1 MISTI
6 LLLPHAET
14 RERLLAPG
22 APVAYRDAMF
32 WYFGW
37 GVIGCNGT
45 PGVSWPDIG
54 DVPLFADDQ
63 DHLVL
68 ARSGAV
74 VPEGVDRLCRVE
86 REAQPANG
94 WWATHDLED
103 ALRNIMAGTAPN
115 PVPPEA
121 FPLGTLLLLD
131 SEGNVVT
138 P

>member
-74 VPEGVDRLCRVE
+74 VPEGVDRLRRVIGAE
-86 REAQPANG
+86 KSVG
-94 WWATHDLED
+94 FL
-103 ALRNIMAGTAPN
+103 I
-115 PVPPEA
+115 PPEVPTELHEA
-121 FPLGTLLLLD
+121 YRLARYAEWAGLGSPVYLD
-131 SEGNVVT
+131 SEGN
-138 P
+138 PC

>member
-1 MISTI
+1 LISTI

-22 APVAYRDAMF
+22 APVYDKVTQDDGWTVPGGYVQGSARTSGYVYPLDADT
-32 WYFGW
+32 
-37 GVIGCNGT
+37 C
-45 PGVSWPDIG
+45 
-54 DVPLFADDQ
+54 
-63 DHLVL
+63 LVL

-131 SEGNVVT
+131 SEGN
-138 P
+138 PC